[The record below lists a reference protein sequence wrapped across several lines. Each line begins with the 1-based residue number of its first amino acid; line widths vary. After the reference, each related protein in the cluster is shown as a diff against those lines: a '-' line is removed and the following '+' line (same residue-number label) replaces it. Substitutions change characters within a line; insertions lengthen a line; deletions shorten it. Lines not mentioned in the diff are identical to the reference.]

1 MRAGI
6 ALVPE
11 ERRKEGILTEE
22 TVGWNVTAASLRSFT
37 RPFSFLHRSKERKAA
52 DGIVKRLG
60 VKTPSLEAKVKHLS
74 GGNQQ
79 KIVIGK
85 WLLAE
90 ADVYLFDEPTKGV
103 DVGAKRTFSPLL
115 QN

>member
-1 MRAGI
+1 M

-22 TVGWNVTAASLRSFT
+22 SVGWNLTAASLRSFSSV
-37 RPFSFLHRSKERKAA
+37 FSFLYRSKEQRKA
-52 DGIVKRLG
+52 DEIVKRLG
-60 VKTPSLEAKVKHLS
+60 VKTPSLEAKAKHLS

-79 KIVIGK
+79 KIAIGK

-103 DVGAKRTFSPLL
+103 DVGAKKIFSR
-115 QN
+115 

>member
-1 MRAGI
+1 M

-11 ERRKEGILTEE
+11 ERRKEGVLTEE
-22 TVGWNVTAASLRSFT
+22 SVGWNLTAASLRSFS
-37 RPFSFLHRSKERKAA
+37 RVFSFLHRSKEKREA
-52 DGIVKRLG
+52 DVIVKRLG

-79 KIVIGK
+79 KISIGK

-90 ADVYLFDEPTKGV
+90 ADIYLFDEPTKGV
-103 DVGAKRTFSPLL
+103 DVGAKKIFSP
-115 QN
+115 